1 MTSESEHLSDLIGTI
16 YDTTLDPSLWTEA
29 LAKTCAFTGGV
40 SSTLAFHDT
49 ASATGNIAYEW
60 GTDPHY
66 TQHYV
71 TALARTNPLMVSA
84 HLQREP
90 GEVFAASDL
99 MPYDELQRSRVYL
112 EWMKPQGWGDFTHF
126 LIEKSGRRFGH
137 FGVANK
143 AEDSPAGAEAR
154 RRLRLLVPHVTRAVA
169 IARTIELH
177 KVEADTLSSVV
188 DALSAAV
195 ILVTA
200 DRNVVYANPSA
211 EAMLADGRILQQRHD
226 GLIATEAAAMDEL
239 RAAIARCARGD
250 LASDGDPVAIALGGA
265 DERLVAHVVS
275 LARGARRQAGKLYG
289 AVAGIF
295 VHEAELRRPTLIQ
308 TVAKLYGLTP
318 GETRVLFAML
328 EAGGVPQTAAALGV
342 SDETV
347 KSHLKHIFEK
357 TDRSRQADL
366 VKLIGEIA
374 NPMVG

>member
-1 MTSESEHLSDLIGTI
+1 
-16 YDTTLDPSLWTEA
+16 
-29 LAKTCAFTGGV
+29 
-40 SSTLAFHDT
+40 
-49 ASATGNIAYEW
+49 
-60 GTDPHY
+60 
-66 TQHYV
+66 
-71 TALARTNPLMVSA
+71 
-84 HLQREP
+84 
-90 GEVFAASDL
+90 
-99 MPYDELQRSRVYL
+99 
-112 EWMKPQGWGDFTHF
+112 
-126 LIEKSGRRFGH
+126 
-137 FGVANK
+137 
-143 AEDSPAGAEAR
+143 
-154 RRLRLLVPHVTRAVA
+154 
-169 IARTIELH
+169 
-177 KVEADTLSSVV
+177 VV